1 MKRNLIILSL
11 LTSFSMAGAQ
21 SYVSVSGNGFD
32 GKIDYKSVDSIYEK
46 GGVRFIDM
54 KFPMGNVEKIKY
66 ELGETPDLSA
76 SDKASEDNR
85 MLRFYLSA
93 ASNEGNIVRDV
104 EGEIEGNTISVFVP
118 YLIDFHALK
127 PSFETKGKVY
137 VEGTRQKSGVTAQ
150 NFADS
155 KIYKVVSESG
165 EIQTYTVKIYNSGL
179 PVLRLTQADLKSND
193 GLYEDWTSK
202 SPFSSETSYGS
213 KNNYYGK
220 ASVKRKGSRYQMNGK
235 YNFSLKLDEKISYSY
250 LSGGKR
256 WVLLS
261 NAKDKS
267 MMRAYAGYQL
277 ASRCEA
283 LGWTPSASH
292 VEWVLDGKH
301 LGTYL
306 LCEQIRVQEGRV
318 PNGSVWEITDDFDA
332 DDAVFK
338 SSVSGLSFRS
348 EDPEYAEGS
357 NDFISVQKLV
367 ESFET
372 ALYGNKFD
380 DASKGYRQYIDV
392 NSFVDWYLVTEIGK
406 YRDGAFKKNCYMTV
420 NADGK
425 IVMGPISDF
434 TMAFGQNDDSPEDF
448 VVRNEG
454 WMKRLFEDPYFV
466 GLVASRFEELKS
478 AKSDWLKSITDEAEG
493 TSLSVVSNE
502 NLWLTFAPAFRE
514 ASSIQSDFSSEV
526 KSLTGWIEKRLEWL
540 SVRME
545 ADKSLAKTDS
555 RTSSNAVT
563 AFNLKKSKNSASLL
577 SDYSAKISDDS
588 IKLFVPYLVHFDMV
602 PEFTLAQGAT
612 AYVNGEKLTSGSSS
626 LNFQKPFELKV
637 ISSSGDVRTY
647 KVHVYNSGIPVV
659 YVTTNGNR
667 KINDKETWLPQTF
680 EVYREDGSLDYKGTT
695 DSIKGRGNSTWS
707 ASNKKP
713 YAVKLDHKAEV
724 LGMLEH
730 KRWCLLANYYDASFI
745 RNELANYLSKRY
757 TSAYWSPSG
766 YNVELVLNGSH
777 EGNYYLCEQ
786 VRNSDDRVN
795 ADFLIEVDRKANQM
809 ENQRGDIVSTK
820 TNNHFFFKDPKRSEI
835 SESDVNRVKKLM
847 DEFESALY
855 DNGRFLDATN
865 GYHKYVD
872 LESFVDWYLIKELS
886 KDYDGNMFTSCYFQV
901 TEDNKLVMGPIWD
914 FDLAFGGNPFETLM
928 GGGFGGFGG
937 AGAGGNHS
945 YAWYNEPQ
953 DYYIA
958 EADWFVQ
965 MFKDPDFI
973 ALCLKKVNNM
983 VDHMDDI
990 MGFIDEN
997 TERLLLSDSAN
1008 KVGYSAGGGGG
1019 GWNWNWNNNNN
1030 NNSANAKSY
1039 PEKMDIIKKFVRE
1052 RLLWMQSDLKSR
1064 R

>member
-21 SYVSVSGNGFD
+21 SYISVSGNGFD
-32 GKIDYKSVDSIYEK
+32 GKIDYNSVDSIYEK
-46 GGVRFIDM
+46 GNVRFIDL
-54 KFPMGNVEKIKY
+54 KFPMTNVEKIKY
-66 ELGETPDLSA
+66 EIGETPDLSA
-76 SDKASEDNR
+76 SDQATQNNR

-93 ASNEGNIVRDV
+93 ASNEGNVVSDV
-104 EGEIEGNTISVFVP
+104 EGEIDGNTISVFVP

-137 VEGTRQKSGVTAQ
+137 VDGARQKSGVTAQ
-150 NFADS
+150 NFSTS
-155 KIYKVVSESG
+155 KTYKVVSESG
-165 EIQTYTVKIYNSGL
+165 EIQTYTVNIYNSGL
-179 PVLRLTQADLKSND
+179 AVLRLTQANVNGNG
-193 GLYEDWTSK
+193 GLYEDWTPK
-202 SPFSSETSYGS
+202 SSFSAESSYGS
-213 KNNYYGK
+213 KSNYYGK
-220 ASVKRKGSRYQMNGK
+220 ASVKRKGSRYQMGGK
-235 YNFSLKLDEKISYSY
+235 FNFSLKLDEKVSYS
-250 LSGGKR
+250 SIAGGKR
-256 WVLLS
+256 WILLS

-267 MMRAYAGYQL
+267 MLRAYAGFQL
-277 ASRCEA
+277 ASSCEA

-301 LGTYL
+301 EGTYL

-318 PNGSVWEITDDFDA
+318 PNGSVWEITDDYDA

-348 EDPEYAEGS
+348 EDPEYAAGS
-357 NDFISVQKLV
+357 NDFSSVQKLV
-367 ESFET
+367 EDFET

-380 DASKGYRQYIDV
+380 DASRGYRQYIDV

-434 TMAFGQNDDSPEDF
+434 TMAFGQNNDSAEDF

-466 GLVASRFEELKS
+466 GLVASRFEEIKS
-478 AKSDWLKSITDEAEG
+478 AKSDWLKSITDEAKLL
-493 TSLSVVSNE
+493 SLSVVANE
-502 NLWLTFAPAFRE
+502 QLWNSLGDASRS
-514 ASSIQSDFSSEV
+514 ASSIQSDYSSEAS
-526 KSLTGWIEKRLEWL
+526 SLTSWIEKRLEWL

-545 ADKSLAKTDS
+545 AEKSLAKTDS
-555 RTSSNAVT
+555 RNSNNAVT
-563 AFNLKKSKNSASLL
+563 AFSLKKSKNSVALL
-577 SDYSAKISDDS
+577 SDYSAEITSDS
-588 IKLFVPYLVHFDMV
+588 IKIFVPYLAHFDMV
-602 PEFTLAQGAT
+602 PEFSLAQGAT
-612 AYVNGEKLTSGSSS
+612 AYVNGEKVTSGSSS
-626 LNFQKPFELKV
+626 LNFQKPFDLKV

-659 YVTTNGNR
+659 YVTTVGNR
-667 KINDKETWLPQTF
+667 KINDKETWIPQTF
-680 EVYREDGSLDYKGTT
+680 EVYREDGTLDYKGTT

-707 ASNKKP
+707 VSSSKKP
-713 YAVKLDHKAEV
+713 YAVKLDHKAEI

-730 KRWCLLANYYDASFI
+730 KRWCLMANYYDASFI

-766 YNVELVLNGSH
+766 YNVEFVLNGSH
-777 EGNYYLCEQ
+777 LGNYYLCEQ

-809 ENQRGDIVSTK
+809 ENQRGDIVGTK
-820 TNNHFFFKDPKRSEI
+820 TNNHFFFKDPDRDEI
-835 SESDVNRVKKLM
+835 SDSDLNRVKKLM

-914 FDLAFGGNPFETLM
+914 FDLAFGGNPFETMM
-928 GGGFGGFGG
+928 GGFGFGG
-937 AGAGGNHS
+937 AGAGGSHD

-973 ALCLKKVNNM
+973 ALCLQKVNNM

-990 MGFIDEN
+990 MAYIDEN
-997 TERLLLSDSAN
+997 TALLTLSDSAN
-1008 KVGYSAGGGGG
+1008 KEGYSAGGGGG
-1019 GWNWNWNNNNN
+1019 WGFNWGGGGGGGTTTTKTY
-1030 NNSANAKSY
+1030 A
-1039 PEKMDIIKKFVRE
+1039 EKMDIIKKFVRE
-1052 RLLWMQSDLKSR
+1052 RLLWMQKDLKSR